1 MRKRIKDFKF
11 PETNDKFLNIAK
23 NWISENNKK
32 KLVKILNI
40 LYKED
45 MKQKNNDYVSSRDLY
60 VIGCVLIGL
69 TSMLLDDIITTQNG
83 QDDLLKIKESI
94 YKEKEN
100 EQIKK

>member
-23 NWISENNKK
+23 DWISNNNKK
-32 KLVKILNI
+32 KLVKVLNI

-45 MKQKNNDYVSSRDLY
+45 KKQKNNYYVSSRDLY
-60 VIGCVLIGL
+60 VIGCVLIGS
-69 TSMLLDDIITTQNG
+69 TSMLLDGVKTTQNG

-94 YKEKEN
+94 YKEE
-100 EQIKK
+100 IK